1 MTTIQ
6 KLKKELKIFTAG
18 LIILPMLLLMVF
30 IFNGDKAYSFL
41 IFFAIFFIIF
51 AIGFFKTKKAIKAY
65 SELVEKSQEN
75 FGERDENFRV

>member
-18 LIILPMLLLMVF
+18 LITLPMLLLIVY

-65 SELVEKSQEN
+65 SKLVEKSQEN
-75 FGERDENFRV
+75 SGERNENSRV